1 MSYVFYAKV
10 KKYGNGGENYV
21 DELFTIADS
30 YTAAARDIE
39 NRFNTDLLGLSLYCF
54 DSDVIHIQDINE
66 YIKEARE
73 IVG

>member
-10 KKYGNGGENYV
+10 KGCHSDGENYF
-21 DELFTIADS
+21 DELLTIADS

-39 NRFNTDLLGLSLYCF
+39 NRFNTDLLGFSLYCF

-66 YIKEARE
+66 YVKEARA